1 MSRGQIEEL
10 IASIQ
15 PTKSELQNKSYASF
29 AKKGKLFETLE
40 TNRAAQVP
48 LRPLMDQV

>member
-15 PTKSELQNKSYASF
+15 PTESELQNKSYAGF
-29 AKKGKLFETLE
+29 AKKEKLFETLE
-40 TNRAAQVP
+40 TNRSAQVP
-48 LRPLMDQV
+48 LLPMMDQV